1 MGLVRFFLAL
11 VVANVHFEAI
21 VTKPDGTAGIPSLA
35 LLGMNSV
42 YAVFFFYTIS
52 GFLITYT
59 LTRNY
64 ERSLAGTLA
73 FYRNRF
79 IRIFSL
85 YWPLAAIALALF
97 PGAWAD
103 FTTGSPLDRFTNI
116 FLLGADWNVAFG
128 RYPADNWNALLGG
141 LHPAWTLG
149 AELMFYVLAPFLVRS
164 WRMVAVL
171 LLASLLVRAGAVQL
185 TGPRLNETWAYY
197 FAPSTFLFFM
207 AGQGV
212 CLAAERWAW
221 LRRPAVGCT
230 ALAAVLAVLLLRQD
244 KGLIDVTR
252 LWVSAPLFALALP
265 GFFEATKRNAVLNY
279 FGDLSYPIYLTH
291 VFTVTFIMFPLW
303 PVFTAAVPDHHHLI
317 IPILIAFSVIA
328 VLVAIAAHHLLE
340 VPVAWLMQHAFRSR
354 VYAPAGSLRGAAS
367 T

>member
-1 MGLVRFFLAL
+1 MGLLRFFLAL

-42 YAVFFFYTIS
+42 YAVFFFYAIS

-64 ERSLAGTLA
+64 ERNLAGTLT

-85 YWPLAAIALALF
+85 YWPMAALALAFF

-103 FTTGSPLDRFTNI
+103 FLAGTPLDRFTNL
-116 FLLGADWNVAFG
+116 FLIGADWNLAFA
-128 RYPADNWNALLGG
+128 RYPTDNWNGLIGG

-149 AELMFYVLAPFLVRS
+149 AELMFYALAPLLVRS

-171 LLASLLVRAGAVQL
+171 LVASLMVRAGAVHL

-197 FAPSTFLFFM
+197 FAPSTFVFFM

-212 CLAAERWAW
+212 CLAANRWAW
-221 LRRPAVGCT
+221 LRRPALGYA
-230 ALAAVLAVLLLRQD
+230 ALAAALAVLLLRQD
-244 KGLIDVTR
+244 KGLTDVTR
-252 LWVSAPLFALALP
+252 LWVSAPFFALALP
-265 GFFEATKRNAVLNY
+265 GFFAATKRNRVLNY

-291 VFTVTFIMFPLW
+291 VLTVAFVMIPLW
-303 PVFTAAVPDHHHLI
+303 PVFTAAVPNHQHLI
-317 IPILIAFSVIA
+317 IPVLIGFSLIAVIVA
-328 VLVAIAAHHLLE
+328 VAAHHLLE
-340 VPVAWLMQHAFRSR
+340 VPAARLMQQALRSR
-354 VYAPAGSLRGAAS
+354 DYAPAGSLRGAAS